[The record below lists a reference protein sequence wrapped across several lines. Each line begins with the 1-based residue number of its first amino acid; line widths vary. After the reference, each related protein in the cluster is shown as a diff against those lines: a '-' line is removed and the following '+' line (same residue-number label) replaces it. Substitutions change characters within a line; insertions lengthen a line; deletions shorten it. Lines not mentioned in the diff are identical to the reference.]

1 MYAVELK
8 DRDINGE
15 CNVLSRAQR
24 QSVSAIFRVEL
35 KDIDINGECNVW
47 SRAQRHRDQ

>member
-1 MYAVELK
+1 MSAMYAVELK

-24 QSVSAIFRVEL
+24 Q
-35 KDIDINGECNVW
+35 
-47 SRAQRHRDQ
+47 RDQW